1 MEKKSSGN
9 HVFYKL
15 MNIVTKNGGKNE
27 KKQIFQNHIDYASKQ
42 RLKKIISKKC
52 ENKFFINTRIS
63 GPKNGGKK
71 TREKTFPVT
80 HLYRVLKTM

>member
-27 KKQIFQNHIDYASKQ
+27 KKQIFQKHTDYASKQ
-42 RLKKIISKKC
+42 RWKKIISKKC
-52 ENKFFINTRIS
+52 ENMFFINTRIS

-71 TREKTFPVT
+71 HEKKLFQ
-80 HLYRVLKTM
+80 